1 MSRQSK
7 RDVIEELV
15 YEFRA
20 SQVASDQIDDISA
33 AALGINRTDSRCLD
47 IVDYA
52 GPITAGHLAEQ
63 SGLTTGAV
71 TAVLDRLE
79 RAGYVRRMRDTAD
92 RRRVLVEATDELR
105 RRAMEFYGPISE
117 EATRSMDG
125 YTLEQ
130 LTLMLDFLRR
140 GRELQEAQLARLRSR
155 GKKT

>member
-52 GPITAGHLAEQ
+52 GPITAGQLAEQ

-79 RAGYVRRMRDTAD
+79 RAGYVRRTRDTAD
-92 RRRVLVEATDELR
+92 RRRVLVEATAELR

-155 GKKT
+155 GTKT